1 MFIHLDFQKK
11 IFQQNYSP
19 AAKIADVKIVDLKY
33 FVDDSGAF
41 LELARLRESGGIK
54 EYFPDFKIKQ
64 INWSQILPGAIKA
77 GHLHQKQADIWF
89 APPTD
94 RLLVG
99 LLDARDKS
107 KTYGLKMRLILGA
120 GLARLLYIP
129 PGVIHGAAN
138 LYSRP
143 SSLIY
148 LTNQEFSADS
158 KLNDEWRAPY
168 NVFGEN
174 FWQIQ
179 AG

>member
-1 MFIHLDFQKK
+1 MIHSDFKKK

-19 AAKIADVKIVDLKY
+19 AVKIEGVKMVDLKY
-33 FVDDSGAF
+33 FIDDGGAF
-41 LELARLRESGGIK
+41 LELARLTENRGIK
-54 EYFPDFKIKQ
+54 EHFPDFKIKQ

-89 APPTD
+89 TPPTD

-107 KTYGLKMRLILGA
+107 KTYGLKMRLVLGV

-138 LYSRP
+138 LYARP
-143 SSLIY
+143 SCLIY
-148 LTNQEFSADS
+148 LTDQEFSADL
-158 KLNDEWRAPY
+158 KLNDEWRALY

-174 FWQIQ
+174 FWRIQ
-179 AG
+179 TG